1 MGYKLYELNNVP
13 EELKNTPEDKSVID
27 ELNERGRFKS
37 FDLDDYAVYI
47 NENGEFKKSSNGYV
61 IYDLIW

>member
-1 MGYKLYELNNVP
+1 MSYKLYELNNVP
-13 EELKNTPEDKSVID
+13 EELKNTPEYKSVID
-27 ELNERGRFKS
+27 ELNARGCFKS

>member
-1 MGYKLYELNNVP
+1 MGYKEVTLDEVP
-13 EELKNTPEDKSVID
+13 ENLKNTPEYKSVID
-27 ELNERGRFKS
+27 RLNKKGSLKK

-47 NENGEFKKSSNGYV
+47 NENGEFEKSSNGYV

>member
-13 EELKNTPEDKSVID
+13 EELKNTPEYKSVID
-27 ELNERGRFKS
+27 RLNKKGALKS

-47 NENGEFKKSSNGYV
+47 NENGEFKKSSKGYV

>member
-1 MGYKLYELNNVP
+1 MGYKEVTLDEVP
-13 EELKNTPEDKSVID
+13 ENLKNTQEYKSVID
-27 ELNERGRFKS
+27 ELNKKGSLKD

-47 NENGEFKKSSNGYV
+47 NENGEFEKSSNGYV

>member
-13 EELKNTPEDKSVID
+13 EELKNTPEYKSVID
-27 ELNERGRFKS
+27 RLNKKDALKS

>member
-13 EELKNTPEDKSVID
+13 EELKNTPEYKSVID
-27 ELNERGRFKS
+27 ELNERDCFKS

>member
-1 MGYKLYELNNVP
+1 MGYKEVTLDEVP
-13 EELKNTPEDKSVID
+13 ENLKNTPEYKSVID

-47 NENGEFKKSSNGYV
+47 NENGEFEKASNGRV
-61 IYDLIW
+61 IRRLIW

>member
-1 MGYKLYELNNVP
+1 MGYKEVTLDEVP
-13 EELKNTPEDKSVID
+13 ENLKNTPEYKSVID
-27 ELNERGRFKS
+27 ELNERGCFKS

-47 NENGEFKKSSNGYV
+47 NENGEFKKSSKGYV

>member
-13 EELKNTPEDKSVID
+13 EELKNTPEYKSVID
-27 ELNERGRFKS
+27 ELNSRGRFKS

>member
-1 MGYKLYELNNVP
+1 MDYKEVTLDEVP
-13 EELKNTPEDKSVID
+13 ENLKNTPEYKSVID
-27 ELNERGRFKS
+27 RLNKKGSLKS
-37 FDLDDYAVYI
+37 FDLEDYAVYI

>member
-13 EELKNTPEDKSVID
+13 EELKNTPEYKSVID
-27 ELNERGRFKS
+27 RLNKKGSLKT
-37 FDLDDYAVYI
+37 FDLEDYAVYI
-47 NENGEFKKSSNGYV
+47 NENGEFEKSSNGYV